1 MGHNGTRRKSPLIS
15 GRFMTCPRCKNAHDV
30 LQYMALM
37 MIEEYEDETHPIYKC
52 PQCRWLFSPAEH
64 ISEEVQFRVG

>member
-1 MGHNGTRRKSPLIS
+1 
-15 GRFMTCPRCKNAHDV
+15 MTCPRCKNAHDV